1 MTLLPKW
8 YRVFRKRYPQ
18 IAAASDG
25 LAEAVA
31 AAGPLN
37 EKTRELIKL
46 GIAIGGGLE
55 GGVHSHARRAR
66 ACGAT
71 AQEIR
76 QAALLA
82 ISTIGFPAAMAGLSW
97 VEDIL
102 GRK

>member
-1 MTLLPKW
+1 MTFLPKR
-8 YRVFRKRYPQ
+8 YRDFRKRYPR

-25 LAEAVA
+25 LAESVA

-37 EKTRELIKL
+37 EKTRALIKL
-46 GIAIGGGLE
+46 GIAIGAGLE

-82 ISTIGFPAAMAGLSW
+82 ISTVGFPPAMAALSW
-97 VEDIL
+97 VDDIL
-102 GRK
+102 ARK